1 MALSA
6 EAKDLI
12 SRMLCVDVSKRIT
25 MADIQVHS
33 ISAVLGVIAEHCS
46 AASLCGKACSE
57 HRLLHSSEG
66 RIRLYTML
74 LTCDPVLLHRV

>member
-1 MALSA
+1 MSGCGAGRFSWPSHVALSV

-33 ISAVLGVIAEHCS
+33 VFVQPIIVRNDRCD
-46 AASLCGKACSE
+46 
-57 HRLLHSSEG
+57 RLTLLRSIPLVEG
-66 RIRLYTML
+66 L
-74 LTCDPVLLHRV
+74 L